1 MNTGIESL
9 NRIMSKVNTI
19 SQSQKGQ
26 NLQKKIEEEQKKN
39 LYNCDDC
46 KDTGYILIANP
57 HALDTMKPCKCREM
71 DKVKRLWKASGIN
84 SENLDK
90 TFKNFETWNDNSKK
104 MKDTATNYYL
114 RYDNIKTTRR
124 NSILL
129 CGNPGSGKTHI
140 ALALANSFLKKK
152 GLRVLYMPYR
162 DIVTEIK
169 QNILDKEY
177 YKKILSK
184 YQTCDVLLIDD
195 LYKGKVNEADINI
208 MFELINYRYLNHLP
222 LIVSTEFTVEKLL
235 NFDEAIG
242 SRIYEMS
249 KDFLIEIEGT
259 ENNYRLR

>member
-1 MNTGIESL
+1 MKIGKE
-9 NRIMSKVNTI
+9 
-19 SQSQKGQ
+19 Q
-26 NLQKKIEEEQKKN
+26 NKN
-39 LYNCDDC
+39 LYNCRIC
-46 KDTGYILIANP
+46 KDTGYIIIP
-57 HALDTMKPCKCREM
+57 QEHSQPIMRPCKCREM
-71 DKVKRLWKASGIN
+71 DKVKKLWKSSGIN

-90 TFKNFETWNDNSKK
+90 TFKNFEVWNDMSRN

-114 RYDNIKTTRR
+114 RYDSIKNSRR

-152 GLRVLYMPYR
+152 ELKVIYMPYR
-162 DIVTEIK
+162 DVVTGLK

-177 YKKILSK
+177 YKKMLSK
-184 YQTCDVLLIDD
+184 YQSCDVLLIDD
-195 LYKGKVNEADINI
+195 LYKGKVTETDINI
-208 MFELINYRYLNHLP
+208 MFEIVNHRYLNHLP

-235 NFDEAIG
+235 SFDEAIG

-249 KDFLIEIEGT
+249 KDFIVEIEGI